1 MKRIL
6 AATAAILMATSIAL
20 AEPASTTT
28 AATASAVPAI
38 AVTPTPS
45 AAPTGILCET
55 EWFTFTMPDRLKV
68 MDESLRAG
76 YDAAAQADYPDAG
89 RTLLSA
95 MDESGSAMLTF
106 SGMESSQEALSAAKE
121 AAADILGS
129 DESVTELNFGVH
141 SCAAFACSIEDQIY
155 RLYYLSSGEKLV
167 ILGASGLEDAEI
179 SMILSSLTFL

>member
-6 AATAAILMATSIAL
+6 AATAAILMAAGIAL
-20 AEPASTTT
+20 AEPAPTST

-68 MDESLRAG
+68 LDESLRAG
-76 YDAAAQADYPDAG
+76 YDAAAQADYPDTG

-106 SGMESSQEALSAAKE
+106 SGMESDRDALSAAKE

-129 DESVTELNFGVH
+129 DESVTELNFGTH
-141 SCAAFACSIEDQIY
+141 LCAAFACAIEEQVY
-155 RLYYLSSGEKLV
+155 RLYYLSNGEKLV
-167 ILGASGLEDAEI
+167 ILGATGMEDAEI
-179 SMILSSLTFL
+179 SMILSSLSFL